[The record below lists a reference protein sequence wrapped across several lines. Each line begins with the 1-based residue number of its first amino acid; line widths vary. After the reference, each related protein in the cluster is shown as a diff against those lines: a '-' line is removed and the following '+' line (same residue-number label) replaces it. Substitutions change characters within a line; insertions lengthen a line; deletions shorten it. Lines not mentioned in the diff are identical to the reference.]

1 MQIRLLRIDPK
12 NLVSKIFKSVFDLA
26 LFLKAGYFIH
36 VLILSNIGCFL
47 FEIL

>member
-1 MQIRLLRIDPK
+1 MQSRLLHIGPK

-26 LFLKAGYFIH
+26 LFLKAGYSNC
-36 VLILSNIGCFL
+36 VLILSDVGCFL